1 MKKKIKELFVMILLV
16 SFILSP
22 IENYLVHAQSNS
34 NSFFEIK
41 NVEVTKDDEIT
52 MKINLDQIDYES
64 FNFKLESN
72 LSLLNVDVD
81 ENINENVENLNQNSN
96 IFSFDFSK
104 ENSNLNSI
112 VLNYSIPEDVED
124 LDQITFKAIVTSTN
138 EEDEILESTYTVSII
153 EKEEDTNTDGE
164 DTSDET
170 TQDDNE
176 KSNENSDRNKEKQTN
191 EKANNQTEEK
201 NTNKSQNN
209 MSKASVTRTSA
220 TSSSSSSSSTKKTQ
234 VTYNGSDN
242 NYLSSL
248 TVNDYSLNKEF
259 KKESLTYFVTV
270 ENDVA
275 SLNISA
281 IAENSNS
288 KVYINGNSDFKTG
301 VNKVLITV
309 VAENGNTK
317 NYRIYVTKA

>member
-1 MKKKIKELFVMILLV
+1 MKKKIKKLFVMILLMT
-16 SFILSP
+16 FILSP
-22 IENYLVHAQSNS
+22 IENYLVHAQSNN
-34 NSFFEIK
+34 NSFFEIE
-41 NVEVTKDDEIT
+41 NVEVTKDEEIT
-52 MKINLDQIDYES
+52 MKINLDQIEYEN

-72 LSLLNVDVD
+72 LSLLNVEVD
-81 ENINENVENLNQNSN
+81 ENIDENVENLNQNSS

-112 VLNYSIPEDVED
+112 VLNYSIPEDVEN
-124 LDQITFKAIVTSTN
+124 LDQITFKAIITSTKD
-138 EEDEILESTYTVSII
+138 EDEVLESTYTVSII
-153 EKEEDTNTDGE
+153 EKESEDTNTDSE
-164 DTSDET
+164 DKNSSDEK

-176 KSNENSDRNKEKQTN
+176 KSNENLDKSKEKEAN

-201 NTNKSQNN
+201 NANKSQNS
-209 MSKASVTRTSA
+209 MSKTSVSRTSA
-220 TSSSSSSSSTKKTQ
+220 TSSSNTKKVQ

-259 KKESLTYFVTV
+259 KKESLTYFVSV
-270 ENDVA
+270 DSDVTL
-275 SLNISA
+275 LNISA
-281 IAENSNS
+281 VAENSNS